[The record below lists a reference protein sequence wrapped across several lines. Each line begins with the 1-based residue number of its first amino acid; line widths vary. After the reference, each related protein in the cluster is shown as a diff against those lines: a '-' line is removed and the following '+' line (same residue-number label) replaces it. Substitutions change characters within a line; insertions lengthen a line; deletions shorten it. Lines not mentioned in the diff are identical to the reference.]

1 MVVRIVITAR
11 AKPTTAEVDDVSR
24 YTYAAAKPYGAEQV
38 RQAYLV
44 AGDTFG
50 LVVQS
55 REGGAPAVP
64 FQRTV
69 ILRSQPLG

>member
-11 AKPTTAEVDDVSR
+11 AKPTTAEVGDVSR
-24 YTYAAAKPYGAEQV
+24 YTYAETKPYV

-44 AGDTFG
+44 AGDAFG

-55 REGGAPAVP
+55 REGGAPPGP

-69 ILRSQPLG
+69 ILQSQPLG